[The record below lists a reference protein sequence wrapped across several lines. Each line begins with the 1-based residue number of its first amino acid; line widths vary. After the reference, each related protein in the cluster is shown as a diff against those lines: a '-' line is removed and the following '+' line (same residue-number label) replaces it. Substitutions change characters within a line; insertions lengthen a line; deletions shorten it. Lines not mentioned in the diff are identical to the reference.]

1 MKSNKS
7 VNKFA
12 TKMIFQMIGIILIS
26 LVFSYVTLYILLK
39 VLITLEIIS
48 FIPKNPRFISA
59 NLSLIFIIIV
69 SLLLGIIISIYLI
82 RRFLNPI
89 NELKKITTKVA
100 NGNFNVQITNI
111 PQNEM
116 GELIKNFNVM
126 VSELQKNETLKSD
139 FISNVSHEFKTPLAT
154 IQGYA
159 TLLQDETLSEDEKNK
174 YVNNIIQS
182 TVKLTSL
189 VNNIL
194 KITKIDNQKISI
206 EKNYFK
212 LDEQIRE
219 SILLFEKEW
228 TNKNIEFDINLDA
241 LSIHADKELLSN
253 VWNNLIG
260 NAIKYSNENS
270 TIKVSLNQEDDFVVF
285 IIKDNGQ
292 GIPEES
298 IPYIFDKFYQADSS
312 HSSEGNGLG
321 LALVKKIVSLSNG
334 SVSVSSKLNEGSTF
348 TIKLPIET

>member
-1 MKSNKS
+1 MKNNKS

-26 LVFSYVTLYILLK
+26 LVFSYATLYILLK
-39 VLITLEIIS
+39 ILIALEVIS
-48 FIPKNPRFISA
+48 FTPKSPRFISA

-82 RRFLNPI
+82 RRFLYPI

-100 NGNFNVQITNI
+100 NGNFDVQITNV

-159 TLLQDETLSEDEKNK
+159 TLLQDETLSEDERNK

-182 TVKLTSL
+182 TIKLTSL

-228 TNKNIEFDINLDA
+228 TNKNIEFDVNLDN

-253 VWNNLIG
+253 VWNNLIS
-260 NAIKYSNENS
+260 NAIKFSDDNC
-270 TIKVSLNQEDDFVVF
+270 TIRVSLNQEDNFAVF
-285 IIKDNGQ
+285 SIKDSGQ

-348 TIKLPIET
+348 TIKLPIGT